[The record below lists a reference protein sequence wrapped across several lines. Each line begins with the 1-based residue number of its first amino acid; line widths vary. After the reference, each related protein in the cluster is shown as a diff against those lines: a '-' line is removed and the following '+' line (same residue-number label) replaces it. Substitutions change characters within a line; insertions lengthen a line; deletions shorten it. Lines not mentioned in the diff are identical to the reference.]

1 MSEGIVREEVLPMRL
16 TAIVYRFPAQI
27 AGSVDLFNG
36 LAALL
41 APVSGV
47 DFFGGM
53 LHLVPHKPV
62 GALPITVFAL
72 GEGATPEIAFAT
84 DLPIDLTIG
93 ALRLR
98 GTGPQRARVSSS
110 TTIAGASPLTVTME
124 DVVARLAGQITHI
137 DHTGVNLPLDS
148 THWEALVHALAQAAA
163 LYRYPEGEPWPFIL
177 PTSDEEYTDEIYRFA
192 GGRWPKFELVHDTL
206 TNVPLIQ
213 IALGTTL
220 TRAALE
226 GLFPAPHGVAFPG
239 LGEFFRT
246 IYVQQP
252 WPELLLR
259 LDLYYASSGIE
270 SDWDTGQWLVEA
282 GGRIR

>member
-1 MSEGIVREEVLPMRL
+1 MRL
-16 TAIVYRFPAQI
+16 TAIVYRFPAQVV
-27 AGSVDLFNG
+27 GSVDLFNG

-47 DFFGGM
+47 EVVEGM

-72 GEGATPEIAFAT
+72 GEAATPEIAFAA

-93 ALRLR
+93 ALRLH
-98 GTGPQRARVSSS
+98 GTGPQHASVGSSI
-110 TTIAGASPLTVTME
+110 TISRPLPPALAMA

-148 THWEALVHALAQAAA
+148 TRWDALVHALAQTAAV
-163 LYRYPEGEPWPFIL
+163 YRYPEGEPWPFIL

-206 TNVPLIQ
+206 TNVPIIQ

-220 TRAALE
+220 TRVALE